1 MSKNINTK
9 IKDAARSA
17 VIGANVVL
25 LRSTLPRMPQVKEVF
40 KKLPANQRGLASIS
54 PCTYSDEC
62 MIYLTVRGLSSFKDL
77 RLQRIIECF
86 IDDDWHMSTQ
96 DYTEGVINRDFTFT
110 KVFAWEHDM
119 SKRHVKFLQTHHVLP
134 PTFKVS
140 FMLCAYVKADS
151 ASCHLEVV
159 EVKEKVVR
167 EEIKRIVCA

>member
-17 VIGANVVL
+17 VIGANLML
-25 LRSTLPRMPQVKEVF
+25 LRSALPRMPEVRDVF
-40 KKLPANQRGLASIS
+40 KKLPANQRGHATIS
-54 PCTYSDEC
+54 SFAHSDEC
-62 MIYLTVRGLSSFKDL
+62 TIYLSMRGLSSFKDL
-77 RLQRIIECF
+77 RLQRIIERF
-86 IDDDWHMSTQ
+86 TDDNWYVETR

-134 PTFKVS
+134 PTFKVC
-140 FMLCAYVKADS
+140 FMLCAYVKDDS
-151 ASCHLEVV
+151 ASCRLEVV

-167 EEIKRIVCA
+167 EEVKRIVCA